1 MNKHQII
8 NKLKMVKDKTLLIKV
23 VQLIM
28 TYISTY
34 QLNDTVLYFNANS
47 LNEETMKDINNIL
60 NEPIKTTKQDIETNE
75 TNEWYKMI
83 NKIIV

>member
-8 NKLKMVKDKTLLIKV
+8 NKLKMVKDKTLLIKI

-28 TYISTY
+28 TNISTY
-34 QLNDTVLYFNANS
+34 QLNDTGFYFNANS
-47 LNEETMKDINNIL
+47 LNEQTMKDINNIL